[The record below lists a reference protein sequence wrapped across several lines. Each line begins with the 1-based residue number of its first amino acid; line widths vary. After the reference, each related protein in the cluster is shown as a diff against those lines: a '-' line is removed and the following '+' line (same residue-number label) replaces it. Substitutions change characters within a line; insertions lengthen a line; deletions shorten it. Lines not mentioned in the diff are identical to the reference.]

1 MASMSI
7 GGNAFTDELETCTY
21 VFKRFT
27 ITETNGLGEVISGG
41 YPEVTLTYDL
51 LSPSDFDW
59 WASTICA
66 DLASKTHT
74 SATLYT
80 DQNATANYTNAVVH
94 YPTYD
99 GIRGQWYQNV
109 VVRITQLS

>member
-7 GGNAFTDELETCTY
+7 GGNSFTDELETCTY
-21 VFKRFT
+21 VFKRFPVV
-27 ITETNGLGEVISGG
+27 ETNGLGEAVNGG
-41 YPEVTLTYDL
+41 YPEITITYSE
-51 LSPSDFDW
+51 LSESNFAW
-59 WASTICA
+59 WASTICTN
-66 DLASKTHT
+66 LASKTHT
-74 SATLYT
+74 SATLYDDQGDT
-80 DQNATANYTNAVVH
+80 DAYTNAVVH